1 MPISKQKIS
10 PDTIFNE
17 KWNKVAGEDLRIGY
31 DKAFPIISGCI
42 EELGTRT
49 GDPFD
54 EGIFQTKWYRH
65 QADDKVTKQ
74 QTKMILGEMTG
85 SHEPQATR

>member
-1 MPISKQKIS
+1 MPISQKTIS
-10 PDTIFNE
+10 PDTIFNG
-17 KWNKVAGEDLRIGY
+17 KWAKVAGEDLRIGY
-31 DKAFPIISGCI
+31 DKALPIISGCI

-65 QADDKVTKQ
+65 
-74 QTKMILGEMTG
+74 
-85 SHEPQATR
+85 